1 MYCQTCRQPIRADAT
16 IGGLNPATLDVLVG
30 KSIQNGISQSS
41 LKYPQERKSLY
52 DRAVQNGAS
61 AVHKRTIPPPQHD
74 PVSSF
79 RNGGGSSKP
88 DMSFIEIT
96 QSQIAFPEAEH
107 ADQTNKSPYG
117 ETDDSDQKDSN
128 TDSLRKSLLKTEAL
142 FSILSSRSDIDHPIC
157 NECTS
162 ILIAGMKSRLSG
174 ATRER
179 EAYSSFLRTAQQ
191 NASNSHTSG
200 LQSPAGSQRIL
211 NSLYEQLERT
221 EDEIE
226 SLKADINTLE
236 DDTHQADVQE
246 QFFWTSRNGVDDQL
260 NQVSVNLSS
269 ASQSLTHDQ
278 HQLERLQRTNVYNDT
293 FCIGHDGS
301 FGTING
307 LRLGRLPNQS
317 VEWAEINAAW
327 GQTLL
332 LITTVAE
339 RLKYNF
345 HGYRLKP
352 QGSTSRIEKLEY
364 PQQSPEVTRVVNSR
378 DRSSQS
384 GAPNPEP
391 KVTPLDL
398 FSSGEMAIGRV
409 LNHRRFDNGMV
420 AFLDCLSQLG
430 GYVERSSTTD
440 IATKPSLNKTLAMRS
455 TPSKPVLP
463 YKIQNDKIG
472 GNKIGED
479 KNGEYYSIKL
489 GMGFG
494 DAESFTRA
502 CKYVLTCCKFL
513 LAYVSNLESHQSH
526 RHT

>member
-1 MYCQTCRQPIRADAT
+1 
-16 IGGLNPATLDVLVG
+16 
-30 KSIQNGISQSS
+30 
-41 LKYPQERKSLY
+41 
-52 DRAVQNGAS
+52 
-61 AVHKRTIPPPQHD
+61 
-74 PVSSF
+74 
-79 RNGGGSSKP
+79 
-88 DMSFIEIT
+88 MSFIEIT
-96 QSQIAFPEAEH
+96 QSQIAFPETEH
-107 ADQTNKSPYG
+107 TDERNKSPQG
-117 ETDDSDQKDSN
+117 ESDARDQNDSN
-128 TDSLRKSLLKTEAL
+128 TSSLHKSLLKTEAL

-191 NASNSHTSG
+191 NASASHTSG
-200 LQSPAGSQRIL
+200 LKSPTGTQRTL
-211 NSLYEQLERT
+211 NALYEQLERT

-226 SLKADINTLE
+226 SLKADIVSLE
-236 DDTHQADVQE
+236 DDTQQADIQE

-260 NQVSVNLSS
+260 HRASVNLSTVH
-269 ASQSLTHDQ
+269 QSLAHDQ
-278 HQLERLQRTNVYNDT
+278 NQLERLQRTNVYNDT

-332 LITTVAE
+332 LLTTVAE

-345 HGYRLKP
+345 QGYRLKP
-352 QGSTSRIEKLEY
+352 QGSTSRIERLEY
-364 PQQSPEVTRVVNSR
+364 PQQSPDPTRVVNSR
-378 DRSSQS
+378 DRSLQS

-420 AFLDCLSQLG
+420 AFLECLAQLG
-430 GYVERSSTTD
+430 RHVERTSTTD
-440 IATKPSLNKTLAMRS
+440 ITTKPALNKTLAMRS

-463 YKIQNDKIG
+463 YTIVNDKIG
-472 GNKIGED
+472 E
-479 KNGEYYSIKL
+479 YSIKL

-526 RHT
+526 RNT

>member
-1 MYCQTCRQPIRADAT
+1 
-16 IGGLNPATLDVLVG
+16 
-30 KSIQNGISQSS
+30 
-41 LKYPQERKSLY
+41 
-52 DRAVQNGAS
+52 
-61 AVHKRTIPPPQHD
+61 
-74 PVSSF
+74 
-79 RNGGGSSKP
+79 
-88 DMSFIEIT
+88 MSFVEIT
-96 QSQIAFPEAEH
+96 QSQLTFPEKDH
-107 ADQTNKSPYG
+107 INQRNQSPNG
-117 ETDDSDQKDSN
+117 QPDSHEEENGNDS
-128 TDSLRKSLLKTEAL
+128 SLYKQLAKTEAL

-162 ILIAGMKSRLSG
+162 ILIAGMKSRFGG

-179 EAYSSFLRTAQQ
+179 EAYSSFLRTTQQ
-191 NASNSHTSG
+191 NASASHANG
-200 LQSPAGSQRIL
+200 LQSTRESQRAL

-221 EDEIE
+221 ENEVE
-226 SLKADINTLE
+226 TLKAEIVTL
-236 DDTHQADVQE
+236 DDQTHQSEVHE
-246 QFFWTSRNGVDDQL
+246 QFFWTSRNSVDDHL
-260 NQVSVNLSS
+260 NQAFVNLST
-269 ASQSLTHDQ
+269 AQQSLVHDQ

-332 LITTVAE
+332 LLATVAE
-339 RLKYNF
+339 RLKYTF
-345 HGYRLKP
+345 RGYRLKP

-364 PQQSPEVTRVVNSR
+364 PQQSPDATRSMNVR
-378 DRSSQS
+378 DRALHSV
-384 GAPNPEP
+384 AANPEP
-391 KVTPLDL
+391 KITPLDL

-430 GYVERSSTTD
+430 RYVERNSIVD
-440 IATKPSLNKTLAMRS
+440 IAPKPSLNKALPLRN

-463 YKIQNDKIG
+463 YNIQNDKIG
-472 GNKIGED
+472 D
-479 KNGEYYSIKL
+479 YSIKL

-513 LAYVSNLESHQSH
+513 LAYVSNLESSSH
-526 RHT
+526 RTT

>member
-1 MYCQTCRQPIRADAT
+1 
-16 IGGLNPATLDVLVG
+16 
-30 KSIQNGISQSS
+30 
-41 LKYPQERKSLY
+41 
-52 DRAVQNGAS
+52 
-61 AVHKRTIPPPQHD
+61 
-74 PVSSF
+74 
-79 RNGGGSSKP
+79 
-88 DMSFIEIT
+88 MSFIEIT
-96 QSQIAFPEAEH
+96 QSQIGFPEKDLV
-107 ADQTNKSPYG
+107 DQRNHSPRG
-117 ETDDSDQKDSN
+117 EPDARDQEENNAS
-128 TDSLRKSLLKTEAL
+128 SLHKNLLKTEAL
-142 FSILSSRSDIDHPIC
+142 FSILSSHSDIDHPIC

-162 ILIAGMKSRLSG
+162 ILIAGMKSRFGG

-191 NASNSHTSG
+191 NSSASHTNG
-200 LQSPAGSQRIL
+200 LQSLSGAPRTL
-211 NSLYEQLERT
+211 NTLYEQLERT
-221 EDEIE
+221 EKEIE
-226 SLKADINTLE
+226 TLKTDIVTLE
-236 DDTHQADVQE
+236 DETQQSEIRE
-246 QFFWTSRNGVDDQL
+246 QFFWTSRNGVDDHLYQA
-260 NQVSVNLSS
+260 STNLLTVQ
-269 ASQSLTHDQ
+269 QSLGHDQ

-293 FCIGHDGS
+293 FCVGHDGS

-332 LITTVAE
+332 LLTTVAE
-339 RLKYNF
+339 RLKYTF

-364 PQQSPEVTRVVNSR
+364 PQQSPDVTRAMNSR
-378 DRSSQS
+378 DRTLNS
-384 GAPNPEP
+384 GAANPEP
-391 KVTPLDL
+391 KITPLDL

-430 GYVERSSTTD
+430 RYVERTSTTD
-440 IATKPSLNKTLAMRS
+440 IVSKPSVNKALAVRS

-463 YKIQNDKIG
+463 YIIQNDKIG
-472 GNKIGED
+472 D
-479 KNGEYYSIKL
+479 YSIKL

-513 LAYVSNLESHQSH
+513 LAYVSNLESHHTH
-526 RHT
+526 RDT

>member
-1 MYCQTCRQPIRADAT
+1 
-16 IGGLNPATLDVLVG
+16 
-30 KSIQNGISQSS
+30 
-41 LKYPQERKSLY
+41 
-52 DRAVQNGAS
+52 
-61 AVHKRTIPPPQHD
+61 
-74 PVSSF
+74 
-79 RNGGGSSKP
+79 
-88 DMSFIEIT
+88 MSFIEIT
-96 QSQIAFPEAEH
+96 QSQIALPEK
-107 ADQTNKSPYG
+107 DNVDKRNQSPKG
-117 ETDDSDQKDSN
+117 QPDSHDDEDSISS
-128 TDSLRKSLLKTEAL
+128 SLHKHLAKTEAL

-162 ILIAGMKSRLSG
+162 ILISGMKSRFGG

-191 NASNSHTSG
+191 NASASHTNG
-200 LQSPAGSQRIL
+200 LQSPGESQRAL

-221 EDEIE
+221 ENEIE
-226 SLKADINTLE
+226 TLKAEIVTLE
-236 DDTHQADVQE
+236 DDTHQSEVQE
-246 QFFWTSRNGVDDQL
+246 QFFWTSRNSVDDHLHQAY
-260 NQVSVNLSS
+260 VNLST
-269 ASQSLTHDQ
+269 AQQSLVHDQ

-332 LITTVAE
+332 LLATVAE

-345 HGYRLKP
+345 NGYRLKP

-364 PQQSPEVTRVVNSR
+364 PQQSPDATRSMSNR
-378 DRSSQS
+378 DRASHSV
-384 GAPNPEP
+384 AANPEP

-430 GYVERSSTTD
+430 RYVERTSTVD
-440 IATKPSLNKTLAMRS
+440 IAPKPSLNKPLTARN

-463 YKIQNDKIG
+463 YNIQNDKIG
-472 GNKIGED
+472 D
-479 KNGEYYSIKL
+479 YSIKL

-513 LAYVSNLESHQSH
+513 LAYVSNLESHHSH
-526 RHT
+526 RTS

>member
-1 MYCQTCRQPIRADAT
+1 
-16 IGGLNPATLDVLVG
+16 
-30 KSIQNGISQSS
+30 
-41 LKYPQERKSLY
+41 
-52 DRAVQNGAS
+52 
-61 AVHKRTIPPPQHD
+61 
-74 PVSSF
+74 
-79 RNGGGSSKP
+79 
-88 DMSFIEIT
+88 MSFIEIT
-96 QSQIAFPEAEH
+96 QSQIAFPEK
-107 ADQTNKSPYG
+107 DNVDKRNQSPNG
-117 ETDDSDQKDSN
+117 QQDSHDDEDGSSS
-128 TDSLRKSLLKTEAL
+128 SLYKQLAKTEAL

-162 ILIAGMKSRLSG
+162 ILIAGMKSRFGG

-191 NASNSHTSG
+191 NAATSHPNG
-200 LQSPAGSQRIL
+200 LQSPKESQRAL

-221 EDEIE
+221 ENEIE
-226 SLKADINTLE
+226 TLKAEIVTLE
-236 DDTHQADVQE
+236 DDTHQSDIQE
-246 QFFWTSRNGVDDQL
+246 QFFWTSRNSVDDHL
-260 NQVSVNLSS
+260 NQAFVNLST
-269 ASQSLTHDQ
+269 AQQALFHDQ

-332 LITTVAE
+332 LLATVAE

-345 HGYRLKP
+345 NGYRLKP

-364 PQQSPEVTRVVNSR
+364 PQQFPDATRSINNR
-378 DRSSQS
+378 DRASHSV
-384 GAPNPEP
+384 AANPEP

-430 GYVERSSTTD
+430 RYVERTSTVD
-440 IATKPSLNKTLAMRS
+440 IAPNPPLNKPLTTRNK
-455 TPSKPVLP
+455 PSKPVLP
-463 YKIQNDKIG
+463 YNIQNDKIG
-472 GNKIGED
+472 D
-479 KNGEYYSIKL
+479 YSIKL

-513 LAYVSNLESHQSH
+513 LAYVSNLESHHSH
-526 RHT
+526 RTT